1 MCEFVDYVEVGLINL
16 RVFEAHDVLHLVRYV
31 RLPFF
36 FFSACAVGLLAK
48 WNGLS
53 KWFFRV

>member
-36 FFSACAVGLLAK
+36 FFFSLSPCAVGLLAK
-48 WNGLS
+48 
-53 KWFFRV
+53 